1 MKRYYRPPKIRM
13 VNLEAENLLAAI
25 SGGKF
30 IPAGAEGKATSIFHY
45 DMDKIQTDE
54 DVEFD

>member
-1 MKRYYRPPKIRM
+1 MKRYYRPPKTRM
-13 VNLEAENLLAAI
+13 VTLNAEHLLTAI

-45 DMDKIQTDE
+45 NMDKIQTDE